1 LRTMRTARHN
11 VIRRFHLRRIFII
24 LTIITTI
31 FLASSAMAADVNG
44 LWKETTWPGGADN
57 SWIAFTQEGNKVE
70 MILVGILDG
79 KVVTYQGSGWIQG
92 NLIKYE
98 VHMIKNP
105 GAWGEHS
112 HIITLSS
119 DGNTMNGRAEN
130 PQGGGSNFKFV
141 RVK

>member
-1 LRTMRTARHN
+1 M
-11 VIRRFHLRRIFII
+11 RRFNLRRIFII
-24 LTIITTI
+24 LTIVTTI
-31 FLASSAMAADVNG
+31 YLASSAMAADVNG
-44 LWKETTWPGGADN
+44 LWKEITWPGGAEN
-57 SWIAFTQEGNKVE
+57 NWIAFVQEGNRVE
-70 MILVGILDG
+70 MILEGILDG
-79 KVVTYQGSGWIQG
+79 KLVTYQGSGWIQG

-98 VHMIKNP
+98 VHMVKNP

-112 HIITLSS
+112 HIITLSP

>member
-1 LRTMRTARHN
+1 M
-11 VIRRFHLRRIFII
+11 RRIMIT
-24 LTIITTI
+24 LAMMATIG
-31 FLASSAMAADVNG
+31 LASAAMAADVNG

-57 SWIAFTQEGNKVE
+57 SWIAFLQEGNRVE
-70 MILVGILDG
+70 MILVGVLDG
-79 KVVTYQGSGWIQG
+79 NKLVTYQGSGWIQG

-98 VHMIKNP
+98 VHMVKNP

-112 HIITLSS
+112 HTITLSS

>member
-1 LRTMRTARHN
+1 MKMDNFKFNSRRRCHMRKM
-11 VIRRFHLRRIFII
+11 FII
-24 LTIITTI
+24 LTIIITI
-31 FLASSAMAADVNG
+31 GLASSAMAADVNG
-44 LWKETTWPGGADN
+44 LWRETTWPGGADN
-57 SWIAFTQEGNKVE
+57 SWITFVQEGNRVE
-70 MILVGILDG
+70 MVLVGILDG

-98 VHMIKNP
+98 VHMVKNP

-112 HIITLSS
+112 HIITISP

-141 RVK
+141 RIK